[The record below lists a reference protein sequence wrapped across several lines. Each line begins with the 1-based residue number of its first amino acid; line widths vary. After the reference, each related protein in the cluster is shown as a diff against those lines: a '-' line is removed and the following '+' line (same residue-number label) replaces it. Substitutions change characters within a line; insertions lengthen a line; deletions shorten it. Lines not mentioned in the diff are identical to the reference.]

1 MAARSAQKREES
13 NARSALIWGSL
24 AFCSIL
30 AVCTLIALRIGT
42 SGGELVTAKINTTP
56 PPQKVVVQKPQGAS
70 EFEVARLN
78 DAVRALAGERDRLA
92 ARVQTLEQSVGD
104 ITASISAKKT
114 ADVPKAAIESPKE
127 VEKKPAETASAPETV
142 PAAAPPPVVAAAPP
156 PPVQAPPPVRPSPP
170 ASSTPF
176 FSVKDMPAPAAEAPA
191 EKPAVSER
199 TVTPRAERAHVRN
212 PTAISWFER
221 PSQVVR
227 PHRSQTH
234 RTRTAK
240 AAQPVTTTA
249 PVPMPPARP
258 EIAANNGP
266 ATQVAKIM
274 PASAQPHA
282 QSEITGATR
291 TEFGIDLGGE
301 TSLDGLRAR
310 WSALKG
316 NHGPTLEGLQPL
328 VRVREGSRPGTVEL
342 HLIAGP
348 VANAGT
354 AARVCAKLQATG
366 VACKA
371 SEFDGQRLS
380 IR

>member
-30 AVCTLIALRIGT
+30 AVCSLIALKIGT
-42 SGGELVTAKINTTP
+42 TGGELVTAKINTTP
-56 PPQKVVVQKPQGAS
+56 PPQRVVVQKPQGAS

-78 DAVRALAGERDRLA
+78 DAVRALVGERDRLA

-104 ITASISAKKT
+104 ITASIGARKT
-114 ADVPKAAIESPKE
+114 ADVPKAADESPKDI
-127 VEKKPAETASAPETV
+127 EKKPAEAAAAPE
-142 PAAAPPPVVAAAPP
+142 PSPAAPPPVVAATPP
-156 PPVQAPPPVRPSPP
+156 PPVQAPPPTRPAPP

-199 TVTPRAERAHVRN
+199 TVSPRAERTRARVDPVGRV
-212 PTAISWFER
+212 ER
-221 PSQVVR
+221 PGFFSRTSTTQHKPR
-227 PHRSQTH
+227 PHRPH
-234 RTRTAK
+234 VAK
-240 AAQPVTTTA
+240 AAPPPAPT
-249 PVPMPPARP
+249 PVPPPRP

-274 PASAQPHA
+274 PAPAQPHA
-282 QSEITGATR
+282 QSEVTGATR

>member
-1 MAARSAQKREES
+1 
-13 NARSALIWGSL
+13 
-24 AFCSIL
+24 
-30 AVCTLIALRIGT
+30 
-42 SGGELVTAKINTTP
+42 
-56 PPQKVVVQKPQGAS
+56 
-70 EFEVARLN
+70 
-78 DAVRALAGERDRLA
+78 
-92 ARVQTLEQSVGD
+92 
-104 ITASISAKKT
+104 
-114 ADVPKAAIESPKE
+114 
-127 VEKKPAETASAPETV
+127 
-142 PAAAPPPVVAAAPP
+142 
-156 PPVQAPPPVRPSPP
+156 
-170 ASSTPF
+170 
-176 FSVKDMPAPAAEAPA
+176 VKDLPEPAAEKAP
-191 EKPAVSER
+191 EKPPVS
-199 TVTPRAERAHVRN
+199 RAERTHVRT
-212 PTAISWFER
+212 PTAITWFER
-221 PSQVVR
+221 PSQAVR

-240 AAQPVTTTA
+240 AAPPPAPT
-249 PVPMPPARP
+249 PVPPPRP
-258 EIAANNGP
+258 EITANNGP

-274 PASAQPHA
+274 PTPAQPHA
-282 QSEITGATR
+282 QSEVTGATR